1 MLIWDQY
8 VLLGCSNGC
17 IEVYNSD
24 LYTCCYSFG
33 MGEYSGIK
41 QILRVGDSLIGLEDN
56 GDMEIAKMI

>member
-41 QILRVGDSLIGLEDN
+41 
-56 GDMEIAKMI
+56 